1 MTVTTFLNFFYRV
14 CQVVSVP
21 LQSALLKENQINYV
35 YHVSPYIQ
43 FEQFRLN
50 DLSKQYLETV
60 FLQKLYKIQ
69 YGVESYTVDFAA
81 ANLKS
86 VWLEISSANDK
97 SLYHYIIV
105 LMLKL

>member
-1 MTVTTFLNFFYRV
+1 MS
-14 CQVVSVP
+14 QVVSVP

-50 DLSKQYLETV
+50 DLSKQYLETA
-60 FLQKLYKIQ
+60 FLQKLYRIQ
-69 YGVESYTVDFAA
+69 YGVQSYTVDFAA

-105 LMLKL
+105 LMLKLQQQM